1 MSMGQPQHDDRSTQP
16 PLRRAGQRRLALAG
30 APQAASRP
38 SWVIW
43 SSLLALLAF
52 LAWASQAELE
62 QLTRA
67 PGQIIAGSRTQVIQS
82 SDGGV
87 LSALLVREGDK
98 VVKGQLLARLDDNKL
113 RAAYFETRSRA
124 VALRATV
131 ARLQAELFGGEPR
144 FPPDIAS
151 YPQFRDN
158 QLALLEKRRASIGE
172 ETAALQNMLE
182 LAKRELAM
190 TAPLVATGDVSQAEL
205 LKLERQAADL
215 QAQVTN
221 RNNKYLQ
228 DAQAELSRAEE
239 ELAGVQ
245 QMLAQRADLLSRAEL
260 RAPVHGLVKNI
271 RVTTLG
277 GVLKPSEELMQIVP
291 LEDELVVE
299 ARVRPADI
307 AFIKLGQPASVKI
320 DAYDYT
326 VHGWLEG
333 KVSYLSPDTLTEDLK
348 QGEQAY
354 YRIQVKAGDRS
365 FSGLPGQGIDL
376 QPGMTATVEVK
387 TGKNTVL
394 RYLAKPIIKTMQES
408 FVEK

>member
-1 MSMGQPQHDDRSTQP
+1 MGHPQPEPRQP
-16 PLRRAGQRRLALAG
+16 PLRRKLALAG
-30 APQAASRP
+30 TRHAPASRP
-38 SWVIW
+38 NWVIW

-52 LAWASQAELE
+52 FAWAWQAELE

-67 PGQIIAGSRTQVIQS
+67 PGLIIAGSRTQVIQA

-87 LSALLVREGDK
+87 LSTLLVKEGDK
-98 VVKGQLLARLDDNKL
+98 VVKGQLLARLDDTKL

-131 ARLQAELFGGEPR
+131 ARLQAELFGGEPA
-144 FPPDIAS
+144 FAADIGG

-158 QLALLEKRRASIGE
+158 QLALLAKRRASIGE
-172 ETAALQNMLE
+172 ETAALQAMLE
-182 LAKRELAM
+182 LARKELAM
-190 TAPLVATGDVSQAEL
+190 TAPLVVTGDVSQADL
-205 LKLERQAADL
+205 LRLERQVADL
-215 QAQVTN
+215 QAQITN

-260 RAPVHGLVKNI
+260 RAPVNGLVKNI

-307 AFIKLGQPASVKI
+307 AFIRLGQPASVKL

-326 VHGWLEG
+326 VHGWLAG
-333 KVSYLSPDTLTEDLK
+333 TVSYISPDTLTDDLR

-354 YRIQVKAGDRS
+354 YRIRVKAGDRS

-387 TGKNTVL
+387 TGTNTVL
-394 RYLAKPIIKTMQES
+394 RYLAKPVIKTLRES
-408 FVEK
+408 LVEK

>member
-1 MSMGQPQHDDRSTQP
+1 MGQPHTDIRSPKP
-16 PLRRAGQRRLALAG
+16 PARRKLALAG
-30 APQAASRP
+30 KHQAADNRP
-38 SWVIW
+38 NWMIW
-43 SSLLALLAF
+43 SSLLALLSF
-52 LAWASQAELE
+52 LLWASQAELE

-67 PGQIIAGSRTQVIQS
+67 PGQIIAGSRTQVIQA

-87 LSALLVREGDK
+87 LSTLLVKEGDK
-98 VVKGQLLARLDDNKL
+98 VVKGQLLAKLDDIKL

-131 ARLQAELFGGEPR
+131 ARLQAELFGGEPG
-144 FPPDIAS
+144 FAPDIDS

-158 QLALLEKRRASIGE
+158 QLALLDKRRASIGE
-172 ETAALQNMLE
+172 ETSALTAMLA
-182 LAKRELAM
+182 LAQKELAM
-190 TAPLVATGDVSQAEL
+190 TGPLVATGDVSQADL
-205 LKLERQAADL
+205 LKLERQVADL
-215 QAQVTN
+215 QAQITN
-221 RNNKYLQ
+221 RKNKYLQ

-260 RAPVHGLVKNI
+260 RAPVNGLVKNI

-299 ARVRPADI
+299 ARMRPADI
-307 AFIKLGQPASVKI
+307 AFIKIGQPASVKL

-333 KVSYLSPDTLTEDLK
+333 TVSYISPDTLTDDLR

-354 YRIQVKAGDRS
+354 YRIRVKVGDRS
-365 FSGLPGQGIDL
+365 FSGRSGAGIDL

-387 TGKNTVL
+387 TGTNTVL

-408 FVEK
+408 LVEK

>member
-1 MSMGQPQHDDRSTQP
+1 MGHPQPDHRSPKP
-16 PLRRAGQRRLALAG
+16 PVRRRLAVAG
-30 APQAASRP
+30 TPEATARP
-38 SWVIW
+38 NWVIW

-52 LAWASQAELE
+52 FAWASQAELE

-67 PGQIIAGSRTQVIQS
+67 PGQIIAGSRTQVIQA

-87 LSALLVREGDK
+87 LSSLLVREGDK

-131 ARLQAELFGGEPR
+131 ARLQAELFGGEPS
-144 FPPDIAS
+144 FAPDIAS

-158 QLALLEKRRASIGE
+158 QLALLQKRRASIGE

-182 LAKRELAM
+182 LAKKELAM
-190 TAPLVATGDVSQAEL
+190 MAPLLATGDVSQAEL

-215 QAQVTN
+215 QAQITN

-228 DAQAELSRAEE
+228 DAQSELSRAEE

-260 RAPVHGLVKNI
+260 RAPVNGLVKNI

-307 AFIKLGQPASVKI
+307 AFIKLGQAASVKI
-320 DAYDYT
+320 EAYDYT
-326 VHGWLEG
+326 IHGWLEG
-333 KVSYLSPDTLTEDLK
+333 TVSYISPDTLTEDLK

-365 FSGLPGQGIDL
+365 FSGRPGQSIDL
-376 QPGMTATVEVK
+376 QPGMTATVEIK

-394 RYLAKPIIKTMQES
+394 RYLAKPILKTLQES

>member
-1 MSMGQPQHDDRSTQP
+1 MGHPQPEFRSTKP
-16 PLRRAGQRRLALAG
+16 PLRRKLALAG
-30 APQAASRP
+30 TQHAAGSRP
-38 SWVIW
+38 NWVIW
-43 SSLLALLAF
+43 SSLLALLTF
-52 LAWASQAELE
+52 LIWASQAELE

-67 PGQIIAGSRTQVIQS
+67 PGQIIAGSRTQVIQA

-131 ARLQAELFGGEPR
+131 ARLQAELFGGEPQ
-144 FPPDIAS
+144 FAPDIHS

-172 ETAALQNMLE
+172 ETAALQAMLE
-182 LAKRELAM
+182 LAKKELAM
-190 TAPLVATGDVSQAEL
+190 TSPLVATGDVSQADL
-205 LKLERQAADL
+205 LRLERQVADL
-215 QAQVTN
+215 QAQITN

-260 RAPVHGLVKNI
+260 RAPVNGLVKNI

-326 VHGWLEG
+326 IHGWLEG
-333 KVSYLSPDTLTEDLK
+333 TVSYISPDTLTDDLR

-354 YRIQVKAGDRS
+354 YRIRVKAGERS
-365 FSGLPGQGIDL
+365 FSGRPGQSLDL

-387 TGKNTVL
+387 TGSNTVL
-394 RYLAKPIIKTMQES
+394 RYLAKPIIKTMRES
-408 FVEK
+408 LVEK

>member
-1 MSMGQPQHDDRSTQP
+1 MGQPHTDLHSPKP
-16 PLRRAGQRRLALAG
+16 PTRRKLVLAG
-30 APQAASRP
+30 TRHAEGYRP
-38 SWVIW
+38 NWTIW
-43 SSLLALLAF
+43 SSLLALFSF
-52 LAWASQAELE
+52 LLWSSQAELE
-62 QLTRA
+62 QLSRA
-67 PGQIIAGSRTQVIQS
+67 PGQIIAGSRTQIIQA

-87 LSALLVREGDK
+87 LSTLLIKEGDQ
-98 VVKGQLLARLDDNKL
+98 VVKGQLLAKLDDTKL

-124 VALRATV
+124 VALRASV
-131 ARLQAELFGGEPR
+131 ARLQAELFGGEPD
-144 FPPDIAS
+144 FAPDIAS

-172 ETAALQNMLE
+172 ETAALTAMLN
-182 LAKRELAM
+182 LAQKEQAM
-190 TAPLVATGDVSQAEL
+190 TVPLVLTGDVSQADL
-205 LKLERQAADL
+205 LKLERQVADL
-215 QAQVTN
+215 QAQITN
-221 RNNKYLQ
+221 RKNKYLQ

-260 RAPVHGLVKNI
+260 RAPVNGLVKNI

-299 ARVRPADI
+299 ARMRPADI
-307 AFIKLGQPASVKI
+307 AFIKLGQAASVKL

-333 KVSYLSPDTLTEDLK
+333 TVSYISPDTLTDDLR

-354 YRIQVKAGDRS
+354 YRIRVRVGDRS
-365 FSGLPGQGIDL
+365 FSGRPGPGIDL

-387 TGKNTVL
+387 TGTNTVL
-394 RYLAKPIIKTMQES
+394 RYLAKPIIKTIQES
-408 FVEK
+408 LVEK